1 MGKATRTQ
9 PRYLSPRLQTSV
21 RVQDLLARM
30 TLDEKLAQ
38 LTSFWFR
45 ELQNGQ
51 DLSHEKARTL
61 LGSGIG
67 QISRVGGSSALTP
80 VEVARAGN
88 SIQRFLVS
96 ETRLGI
102 PAILHE
108 ECCAGFMTLGGTVF
122 PQMIGLA
129 STWDPAL
136 AREMAG
142 EIRRQMMAV
151 GARQALA
158 PVLDIARDP
167 RWGRTE
173 ETFGEDPVL
182 VSQFGVAYIQGLQGE
197 NPSTG
202 LIATGKHFVGHS
214 QSAGGLNC
222 GPVLLGSRTLWDV
235 YLMPFQAAIQ
245 GAGLMSIMNAYPEV
259 DGELVAASRPILTDI
274 LRGELGFRG
283 VVVSDYHAIWMI
295 HSFHRA
301 AQDTTAA
308 AAKALRAGIDVELP
322 TRICYGEPLREA
334 VEAGEV
340 SLAEIDGAVQRVL
353 QSKFDLGLFEQP
365 YVDEAAVPEAFETP
379 KQRTLARELARRSMV
394 LLKNEGG
401 LLPLNSPGT
410 IAVIGPNADRPRHL
424 LADYS
429 YPAMLEL
436 MRLAPM
442 PHMAAIGE
450 LDEDRLRA
458 NSVRIPS
465 VLEGMRAQAD
475 ASQTIL
481 YAPGCS
487 VADQDRSGF
496 DEAVQLAG
504 RADVVVLVLGDKSG
518 LVPDCTSGET
528 RDRAELGLPGVQE
541 ELVRS
546 VVAVGKPVVAVLV
559 NGRPLATPW
568 LEEHVPAILEAW
580 LPGEEGATA
589 IAEVLF
595 GRVNPGGRLPITV
608 PRSVGQVPLYYSHK
622 PSGGRSHW
630 YGDYVEM
637 PSSPLYPFGHG
648 LSYTSFE
655 YSDIRIS
662 PETAASGEQVRI
674 SLTLTNTGGVTG
686 DEVVQLYTCVEYGSL
701 PRPVKELK
709 GFCRVSLDSGESC
722 DLTFHL
728 PVDAMAFYDELL
740 ELVVERGRVRVFL
753 GSSSEDIRLEGQ
765 FTITGAA
772 KTVVEDRVFACPV
785 EISRRQTV
793 GRHIP
798 TQRR

>member
-1 MGKATRTQ
+1 
-9 PRYLSPRLQTSV
+9 
-21 RVQDLLARM
+21 M
-30 TLDEKLAQ
+30 TLEEKLAQ

-45 ELQNGQ
+45 ELQDGQ
-51 DLSHEKARTL
+51 GLSHERARTL
-61 LGSGIG
+61 LGNGIG
-67 QISRVGGSSALTP
+67 QISRVGGSSTLAP
-80 VEVARAGN
+80 VEVAKAGN
-88 SIQRFLVS
+88 AIQRFLIN

-108 ECCAGFMTLGGTVF
+108 ESCVGFMTLGGTAF

-182 VSQFGVAYIQGLQGE
+182 ASLFGVAYIQGLQGE
-197 NPSTG
+197 NPCTG
-202 LIATGKHFVGHS
+202 VIATGKHFVGHS

-245 GAGLMSIMNAYPEV
+245 EAGLRSIMNAYPEL
-259 DGELVAASRPILTDI
+259 DGDLVAASRSILTDI
-274 LRGELGFRG
+274 LRGELGFQG
-283 VVVSDYHAIWMI
+283 VVVSDYLAIPMI
-295 HSFHRA
+295 YNFHRA
-301 AQDTTAA
+301 AQDAAAA

-322 TRICYGEPLREA
+322 TRLCYGEPLREA
-334 VEAGEV
+334 LESGETSVEQ
-340 SLAEIDGAVQRVL
+340 IDIAVRRVL

-365 YVDEAAVPEAFETP
+365 YVDEAAVPEVFETP
-379 KQRTLARELARRSMV
+379 AQRSLAREIARRSMI
-394 LLKNEGG
+394 LLKNEDG
-401 LLPLNSPGT
+401 LLPLTGSGT
-410 IAVIGPNADRPRHL
+410 MAVIGPNADCPRHL
-424 LADYS
+424 LGDYS
-429 YPAMLEL
+429 YPSMLEL

-442 PHMAAIGE
+442 PHTASIAGV
-450 LDEDRLRA
+450 DDSRVSA
-458 NSVRIPS
+458 NSVVIPS
-465 VLEGMRAQAD
+465 VLEGIRAQAG
-475 ASQTIL
+475 TGWTVL
-481 YAPGCS
+481 HAPGCP
-487 VADQDRSGF
+487 VADQDRSGLE
-496 DEAVQLAG
+496 EAARLAG
-504 RADVVVLVLGDKSG
+504 QADVVVLVLGDRSG
-518 LVPDCTSGET
+518 LVPTCTSGEF
-528 RDRAELGLPGVQE
+528 RDRADLGLPGVQE

-568 LEEHVPAILEAW
+568 LQEHVSAILEAW

-630 YGDYVEM
+630 YGDYVET
-637 PSSPLYPFGHG
+637 PSSPLYPFGYG

-655 YSDIRIS
+655 YSDLRLS
-662 PETAASGEQVRI
+662 PETAASGEQVEI
-674 SLTLTNTGGVTG
+674 SLKLTNTGSVAG
-686 DEVVQLYTCVEYGSL
+686 DEVVQLYTCQEYASL
-701 PRPVKELK
+701 PRPVKELR
-709 GFCRVSLDSGESC
+709 GFCRVGLDAGERC
-722 DLTFHL
+722 ELTFQL

-740 ELVVERGRVRVFL
+740 ELVVERGSVRVFL
-753 GSSSEDIRLEGQ
+753 GSSSEDIRLESQ
-765 FTITGAA
+765 FTITGPA
-772 KTVVEDRVFACPV
+772 KTTLKKRVFACPAEV
-785 EISRRQTV
+785 SRRQTAER
-793 GRHIP
+793 GIP
-798 TQRR
+798 APRR

>member
-1 MGKATRTQ
+1 VGKATRTE
-9 PRYLSPRLQTSV
+9 PPYLSPRLPTSA

-30 TLDEKLAQ
+30 TLEEKLAQ

-45 ELQNGQ
+45 ELQDGQ
-51 DLSHEKARTL
+51 DLSHERARTL

-67 QISRVGGSSALTP
+67 QISRVGGSSTLTP

-88 SIQRFLVS
+88 AIQHFLVS

-108 ECCAGFMTLGGTVF
+108 ECCAGFMTLGGTIF

-142 EIRRQMMAV
+142 EIRRQMLAV

-182 VSQFGVAYIQGLQGE
+182 VSQFGVAYVQGLQGE
-197 NPSTG
+197 YPGTG
-202 LIATGKHFVGHS
+202 VIATGKHFVGHS

-235 YLMPFQAAIQ
+235 YLMPFQAAIRE
-245 GAGLMSIMNAYPEV
+245 AGLMSIMNAYPEL
-259 DGELVAASRPILTDI
+259 DGDLVAASRSILTDL
-274 LRGELGFRG
+274 LRGELGFQG
-283 VVVSDYHAIWMI
+283 VVVSDYLAIPMI

-301 AQDTTAA
+301 AQDLTVA
-308 AAKALRAGIDVELP
+308 AAKALQAGIDVELP

-334 VEAGEV
+334 IEAGKV
-340 SLAEIDGAVQRVL
+340 SLEEIDGAVQRVL

-365 YVDEAAVPEAFETP
+365 YVDEAAVPEVLETP
-379 KQRTLARELARRSMV
+379 KQRTLALEIARRSMV

-401 LLPLNSPGT
+401 LLPLVGSGT

-429 YPAMLEL
+429 YPSMLEL

-442 PHMAAIGE
+442 PHMASIGDV
-450 LDEDRLRA
+450 DEDRLFA
-458 NSVRIPS
+458 NSVAIPS
-465 VLEGMRAQAD
+465 VLEGLRAQAD
-475 ASQTIL
+475 SSQTIL

-541 ELVRS
+541 ELVRA

-559 NGRPLATPW
+559 NGRPLAIPW
-568 LEEHVPAILEAW
+568 LVEHVPAILEAW
-580 LPGEEGATA
+580 LPGEEGAMA

-595 GRVNPGGRLPITV
+595 GRANPGGRLPITV

-630 YGDYVEM
+630 YGDYVEL

-655 YSDIRIS
+655 YSDIRIA
-662 PETAASGEQVRI
+662 PGAAASGKQIAI
-674 SLTLTNTGGVTG
+674 SLKLANTGGVAG
-686 DEVVQLYTCVEYGSL
+686 DEVVQLYAGQEYASL

-709 GFCRVSLDSGESC
+709 GFRRVSLDSGESC
-722 DLTFHL
+722 ELTFHL
-728 PVDAMAFYDELL
+728 PVDAMAFHDESL

-765 FTITGAA
+765 FTIAGAV
-772 KTVVEDRVFACPV
+772 KTAVQNRVFACPV
-785 EISRRQTV
+785 EVSRQQTV
-793 GRHIP
+793 GRRVP
-798 TQRR
+798 TPRS